1 MPDSPPQAGG
11 TPTSDH
17 GPAPSSGVPVADDER
32 IAAAQSYID
41 ALVSHRGDL
50 VPFAPGCIR
59 IEQGVKTGFSGN
71 HLRRSLNRGPQ
82 YRIIAATTNPEYLI
96 AGDEV
101 RAVYNVLTKASL
113 GRRRVAARID
123 ETFVIPAGAGGEA
136 KIQHIRVRFH
146 PFIQRTQ
153 PGDDA
158 ARAAG

>member
-1 MPDSPPQAGG
+1 VLVSKE
-11 TPTSDH
+11 SR
-17 GPAPSSGVPVADDER
+17 V
-32 IAAAQSYID
+32 AAAQSYID
-41 ALVSHRGDL
+41 ALVSHDGDS
-50 VPFAPGCIR
+50 VPFAARCTR
-59 IEQGVKTGFSGN
+59 VEQGIKNGFSGN

-101 RAVYNVLTKASL
+101 RAVYNVLTKAAF
-113 GRRRVAARID
+113 GGRRVAARID

-158 ARAAG
+158 ARRAG